1 MLARSLTLLLA
12 ALAFGCSHGGGGASS
27 NGANGNGNGT
37 GSGGSDATMSCN
49 MPGATRACC
58 GSGTQTCAGQEFP
71 TWGPCLGADG
81 TTLTCGQGTCQ
92 SGEFSQCDGGTPP
105 MPALCMAGGVNNEPE
120 ILVGYAPANGQTVGA
135 GGQVKV
141 WVNDEGAPI
150 IAPGEKID
158 PTTGAILL
166 PGDRTAKAPDGF
178 LWEPALYIAPQT
190 AENGGT
196 PHFPD
201 FIRGDYNNTT
211 TKGAGTHAGG
221 MEPPP
226 AGSVLV
232 EKYTAEM
239 VWNVDALGLAV
250 GTYIAEFVIHDGD
263 RDRGVGCVTI
273 TIQ

>member
-1 MLARSLTLLLA
+1 L
-12 ALAFGCSHGGGGASS
+12 
-27 NGANGNGNGT
+27 
-37 GSGGSDATMSCN
+37 
-49 MPGATRACC
+49 
-58 GSGTQTCAGQEFP
+58 
-71 TWGPCLGADG
+71 
-81 TTLTCGQGTCQ
+81 
-92 SGEFSQCDGGTPP
+92 SQCDGGTL
-105 MPALCMAGGVNNEPE
+105 PALCQAGGANNEPE

-135 GGQVKV
+135 GGQIKV

-150 IAPGEKID
+150 IAPGEIVD
-158 PTTGAILL
+158 AQTGAITT
-166 PGDRTAKAPDGF
+166 PGDRTAKAPDGY

-196 PHFPD
+196 PHFAD
-201 FIRGDYNNTT
+201 FIRGDYNPTT
-211 TKGAGTHAGG
+211 KKGAGLHTGG

-226 AGSVLV
+226 AGSVLA

-239 VWNVDALGLAV
+239 VWNVDALGLAP

>member
-1 MLARSLTLLLA
+1 MLARSLTLSIA
-12 ALAFGCSHGGGGASS
+12 ALVFGCAHGGGSS
-27 NGANGNGNGT
+27 PPNGANGNGT
-37 GSGGSDATMSCN
+37 GSGGGSGANLSCSL
-49 MPGATRACC
+49 PGATRACC
-58 GSGTQTCAGQEFP
+58 GAGTQTCTGQEFP

-81 TTLTCGQGTCQ
+81 ATLTCDGQGSCAA
-92 SGEFSQCDGGTPP
+92 GELSQCDGGVPP

-150 IAPGEKID
+150 IAPGERID
-158 PTTGAILL
+158 ATTGAIML
-166 PGDRTAKAPDGF
+166 PGDRTARAADGY
-178 LWEPALYIAPQT
+178 LWEPALYLAPQT

-211 TKGAGTHAGG
+211 QKGAGTHSGG
-221 MEPPP
+221 MEPAP
-226 AGSVLV
+226 AGSQLA
-232 EKYTAEM
+232 ERFTAEM
-239 VWNVDALGLAV
+239 VWNVDALGLAP
-250 GTYIAEFVIHDGD
+250 GSYIAEFVIHDGD

>member
-1 MLARSLTLLLA
+1 MRLLWLIPCALTLA
-12 ALAFGCSHGGGGASS
+12 CSHAGGGGASNGS
-27 NGANGNGNGT
+27 GGNGAGGA
-37 GSGGSDATMSCN
+37 GGSDATQSCS

-58 GSGTQTCAGQEFP
+58 GAGTQTCAGVEFP
-71 TWGPCLGADG
+71 TWGPCLAADG

-105 MPALCMAGGVNNEPE
+105 MPMLCQAGGVNNEPE

-158 PTTGAILL
+158 PTTGAITL
-166 PGDRTAKAPDGF
+166 PGDRTAKAPDGY

-201 FIRGDYNNTT
+201 FIRGDYNATT
-211 TKGAGTHAGG
+211 TKGAGMHSGG

-226 AGSVLV
+226 AGSVLS

-239 VWNVDALGLAV
+239 VWNVDALGLAP